1 VSSSNPKDRGA
12 LGDGSF
18 NDEIERADRILNE
31 LEDLREGTDDNL
43 DELRFDV
50 PQNTDISDDE
60 RAILEEI
67 SRSEAELDDL
77 EATLRAA
84 DGRLAALEHQRGRY
98 EALARVCEAVERLES
113 LDASELFWGENG
125 SVQRADRL
133 DHARRQVERFEAE
146 IEAAERDRQ
155 SILAN
160 IDDQNIELDSLDTH
174 LRDAM
179 EEEERRRAEWI
190 VENEP
195 RELAYREQVMPW
207 ARREEEDKRFRLA
220 LVAALVIGLLL
231 GWLLPLIDLPIPLR
245 DKLTEVPERV
255 ANVIRQDLPEPEPV
269 VPVVPEPVIDE
280 TEPEPVEP
288 EQQLVE
294 EAVETPTEPPA
305 VVADVEQP
313 GASETAQPRG
323 ILAFR
328 ESFATAALDRPNARL
343 GSEARVREAGESSV
357 GRPERAMVTTS
368 APGSSG
374 GINLSSISR
383 DVGGGGPGIAG
394 VEVSQVASTIGTG
407 EGPDRPLSAG
417 LTAGRTDEEIQIVF
431 DRYKAALYRLYNREL
446 RRDPTLRGQIVLTLT
461 IEPDGSVSMC
471 EVQSS
476 DMNAPDLAEQVV
488 NRVRGFDFGAKEDVA
503 AVTIVYPID
512 FLPAG

>member
-1 VSSSNPKDRGA
+1 MSSSNPKDGGV
-12 LGDGSF
+12 LSDTSF
-18 NDEIERADRILNE
+18 DDEIERADRILDE
-31 LEDLREGTDDNL
+31 LEDLREGTDDQL

-77 EATLRAA
+77 EGMLRAA
-84 DGRLAALEHQRGRY
+84 DDRLAALEEKRAQY
-98 EALARVCEAVERLES
+98 EALMRVCDAVERLES

-125 SVQRADRL
+125 TGQRTDRL
-133 DHARRQVERFEAE
+133 DHAERQIGRFEAE

-155 SILAN
+155 SILVK

-207 ARREEEDKRFRLA
+207 ARREEEDKRFRMALA
-220 LVAALVIGLLL
+220 AALVIGLLL

-245 DKLTEVPERV
+245 DKLIEVPDRV

-269 VPVVPEPVIDE
+269 APPPEPVIDE
-280 TEPEPVEP
+280 TPPEPVEP

-294 EAVETPTEPPA
+294 DAIETPTEQPA
-305 VVADVEQP
+305 VVAEVERP
-313 GASETAQPRG
+313 GASETAQPKG

-328 ESFATAALDRPNARL
+328 ESFASAALDRPNARL
-343 GSEARVREAGESSV
+343 GSQARVRAAGESSV

-383 DVGGGGPGIAG
+383 DVGGGGPGIGG

-476 DMNAPDLAEQVV
+476 DMNAPALAEQVV